1 MNKQQPQN
9 RLPIAQITLH
19 YNESAYEKV
28 EGEIK
33 RIAHQYVE
41 RQRTYDV
48 VEVLRDGTFELSDGR
63 IVCDL
68 AENHFILS
76 YGCLEVKGEQVSV
89 YSTNGH
95 FLRYVSKG
103 QKFRVYDMKVD
114 AISQI
119 TRYYIGKSREVITS
133 KADVIFVKGYYVP
146 AHQYSA
152 PNESAL
158 VLEENV
164 EQVVTA
170 IEDNKIQLASFPNL
184 WWDLSIYK
192 GTLKGFAF

>member
-1 MNKQQPQN
+1 MNNQQPTN

-19 YNESAYEKV
+19 YNESAYERV
-28 EGEIK
+28 NGEFQ
-33 RIAHQYVE
+33 RIPKQFVE
-41 RQRTYDV
+41 RQKTYDV
-48 VEVLRDGTFELSDGR
+48 VEVLSKGTFELSDGR
-63 IVCDL
+63 IVRDL
-68 AENHFILS
+68 PENHFILS
-76 YGCLEVKGEQVSV
+76 YGYLNVIGEQVPV

-119 TRYYIGKSREVITS
+119 TRYYIGNSKEVITS

-146 AHQYSA
+146 AHQYIA
-152 PNESAL
+152 PNSL

-192 GTLKGFAF
+192 GTLKGFAY